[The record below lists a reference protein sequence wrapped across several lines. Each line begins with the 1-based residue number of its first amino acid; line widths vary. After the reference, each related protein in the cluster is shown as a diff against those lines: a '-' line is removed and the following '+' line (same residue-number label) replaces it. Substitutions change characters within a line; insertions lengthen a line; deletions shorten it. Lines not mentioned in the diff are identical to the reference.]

1 MAGKIAFGEVLKRL
15 RKERNLTQ
23 EKLAEEIGLKKS
35 VVSGYEAN
43 TGFPSFEGLVKLATF
58 FDVGLDQLVYGQGVD
73 AIVYKKDDEGNQ
85 TVYAIQTKKYTQQS
99 DDLKDQMLAKLINE
113 MEYKSKQLQ
122 KCEEEVERLKNG
134 RTPVYGK

>member
-1 MAGKIAFGEVLKRL
+1 MPGKIAFGETLKRL

-43 TGFPSFEGLVKLATF
+43 TGFPSFEGLVKIATY
-58 FDVGLDQLVYGQGVD
+58 FDVGLDLLVFGQGID
-73 AIVYKKDDEGNQ
+73 DLTYKKVDEGNR
-85 TVYAIQTKKYTQQS
+85 TVHEFQITGSAQQLEN
-99 DDLKDQMLAKLINE
+99 LKDQMLAKLINE
-113 MEYKSKQLQ
+113 MEYKTKQLQ